1 MMGQKCYKNGDC
13 RCKGY
18 DGICFYGKS
27 CVYKNNPS
35 TTQSVAPL
43 PLGKGDRNK
52 AQKSPV
58 SNFAKNVP
66 NYPSKNI

>member
-13 RCKGY
+13 RCKGF

-27 CVYKNNPS
+27 CIYKQEANE
-35 TTQSVAPL
+35 
-43 PLGKGDRNK
+43 

-58 SNFAKNVP
+58 SDFAKNVP
-66 NYPSKNI
+66 NYPPKNI